1 MGGFHWGRFEWRAG
15 VDSYC
20 FEFDPGGLHATLK
33 TPDAPPMKLPVVAWE
48 GLIEA
53 IKTSQKTRT
62 KTQAALVPR
71 AGVRWT
77 DEETAELARE
87 FESGC
92 SVAELA
98 RRHARSAWAVESQ
111 LVRLG
116 LMQRPEDYR
125 APPRAG
131 HSLVPERAR

>member
-1 MGGFHWGRFEWRAG
+1 MGGLHWGRFEWRAG

-33 TPDAPPMKLPVVAWE
+33 APDTPPVKLPVVAWE
-48 GLIEA
+48 GLLEA

-62 KTQAALVPR
+62 KTQTAQPPR
-71 AGVRWT
+71 AGARWT
-77 DEETAELARE
+77 DEEAAELARG
-87 FESGC
+87 FEGGST
-92 SVAELA
+92 VAELA

-116 LMQRPEDYR
+116 LMQRPDSFS
-125 APPRAG
+125 APPRAA
-131 HSLVPERAR
+131 HSLLPERAR